1 MKILITGGGG
11 FQGSHLAEHFVHK
24 GHNVSILTTHSEF
37 SAGNLADIADKTNV
51 IWGSITDRETV
62 DKSVRGHDVVF
73 HLAGHVNVDES
84 LQDPGIFLQVNVLG
98 TFNILEAVRKYKNR
112 LITASTCEVYGDGHT
127 LKRGELLA
135 ETAELKPNSPYAAS
149 KAASDRLSYAYYRS
163 FGVNVTIARPFNVFG
178 EKQNA
183 GPFGALIPIL
193 VSKGMRGED
202 LVVFGTGKSTRDYS
216 HVSDIVQ
223 GYDLI
228 LNSKGLEGKAI
239 NFASGKDTKIIDIAN
254 YIAKKLNVK
263 VVHGPARPGEV
274 SRFPADISLAKS
286 LGYTPKTSIWK
297 GINQYIE
304 WTVKEVKKNPSYLLG
319 KHAVGR

>member
-11 FQGSHLAEHFVHK
+11 FQGSHLAKHFVNK
-24 GHNVSILTTHSEF
+24 GHDVSVLTTYSEF
-37 SAGNLADIADKTNV
+37 SENNLADILGKITI

-98 TFNILEAVRKYKNR
+98 TFNILEAVKKYKNR
-112 LITASTCEVYGDGHT
+112 LIAASTCEVYGDGHT
-127 LKRGELLA
+127 LKDEELLS

-149 KAASDRLSYAYYRS
+149 KAAADRLSYAYYRS
-163 FGVNVTIARPFNVFG
+163 FGVDVTIARPFNVFG

-193 VSKGMRGED
+193 VARGLQGKD
-202 LVVFGTGKSTRDYS
+202 LTVFGTGESTRDYS

-223 GYDLI
+223 AYDLVF
-228 LNSKGLEGKAI
+228 NTKGLAGKAI
-239 NFASGKDTKIIDIAN
+239 NFASGKDTKIKDIAD
-254 YIAKKLNVK
+254 YIAKKFNVK

-274 SRFPADISLAKS
+274 SRFPADISFAKS
-286 LGYTPKTSIWK
+286 LGYVPKTSIWE
-297 GINQYIE
+297 GIDQYID
-304 WTVKEVKKNPSYLLG
+304 WAKKESRKKTS
-319 KHAVGR
+319 